1 MSGPITHG
9 WTGLSGSN
17 NQAYWSNSYL
27 EMKLCEYDHI
37 FTTFHFLTNGPNM
50 LELLSTWLQR
60 LVIQYNSYST
70 MVLWKCALRST
81 STLNITKI
89 NTTTL
94 SIKGLFAVFSLTALC
109 IVWHYSESLVFIYCH
124 TECHYAEC
132 LYVECPNADCHYSEF
147 GGNPQGSGKDLKRVE

>member
-1 MSGPITHG
+1 
-9 WTGLSGSN
+9 
-17 NQAYWSNSYL
+17 
-27 EMKLCEYDHI
+27 
-37 FTTFHFLTNGPNM
+37 
-50 LELLSTWLQR
+50 
-60 LVIQYNSYST
+60 

-147 GGNPQGSGKDLKRVE
+147 GGDPQGSGKYLKRVE